1 MYLSSAGIK
10 HQKTTLV
17 RNIIFHQKFNGT
29 HTPFDKFKKQKI
41 IFTRSLFFF
50 FLFNQKIDN
59 NIIMERSNN
68 VIHGPAQKVGNMRVS
83 RKPVKRYVVNTA
95 TGDHSKVQGH
105 QTSGTGEQQE
115 GPSATTSES
124 NDTEHRDSFD
134 VYTGGDDNDSGNNEQ
149 HDGEEENKV
158 YHSGERGLD
167 RWHNRGLQD
176 RTLYDLQA
184 HIASR
189 EPAVSANPGSNVK
202 QIYHSNAQPRGTS
215 H

>member
-1 MYLSSAGIK
+1 MGR
-10 HQKTTLV
+10 TLHLINLKNKKSFLLV
-17 RNIIFHQKFNGT
+17 
-29 HTPFDKFKKQKI
+29 PF
-41 IFTRSLFFF
+41 SFFF
-50 FLFNQKIDN
+50 YLIKKLTTTSS
-59 NIIMERSNN
+59 MERSNN

-158 YHSGERGLD
+158 YHSGEGGLD